1 MPNFKEKLEGYKKEF
16 IGAGSLVVAEETY
29 VELKSIPED
38 RRSLKEF
45 LQVRIYES
53 LCNYQREL
61 ESLRRENDE
70 LVEQSLGL

>member
-1 MPNFKEKLEGYKKEF
+1 
-16 IGAGSLVVAEETY
+16 VAEETY